1 VRRISLKTAEPSVLV
16 PRDLLPEP
24 VGRPTFVDGLDRRV
38 KQIIASSCQETESVL
53 SPVVTGEE
61 VMDQTIPTGVAPPF
75 IEVNSFGLLSHC
87 FAPLALRPRLAFV
100 VAA

>member
-1 VRRISLKTAEPSVLV
+1 MALTEGVSKSSHQVAKKRKAYCRR
-16 PRDLLPEP
+16 
-24 VGRPTFVDGLDRRV
+24 
-38 KQIIASSCQETESVL
+38 
-53 SPVVTGEE
+53 VVTGEE

-87 FAPLALRPRLAFV
+87 FAPLALRPCLAFV